1 MPVTLEEV
9 ERVLVQLREPDKAL
23 RSQLHET
30 LRAWETE
37 PLPSE
42 VAHRLL
48 RAAADDYPRVEGWPP
63 VPNEQ
68 LISMLTRGAPVDPA
82 VALEVY
88 PRLNDEGRA
97 WVLRLLATLS
107 SKEASA
113 ALAQLLTTAH
123 QEADLPNVHWPV
135 LLPLARAPRHPQI
148 LAEPLIH
155 CLRGNLLLKS
165 VAETLLRYAQAHLL
179 KADQRRSSA
188 AAAALRFSH
197 LLDNLSN
204 QDHET
209 DDEEADQDVR
219 SEAGLL
225 LDLVGALQVE
235 EGRTVLT
242 AAAQHEDAWLSLWGS
257 LGLVKL
263 GAAAPAGAFERA
275 AADPKSRSVLFDQ
288 LDGLGRFELFPAR
301 YRTQDALAESD
312 MVSWLIYPTEL
323 NRAPDEIE
331 QVAVRPL
338 DTADGI
344 ADLYVYRFR
353 TFEPHWA
360 ADKGWMVGVAGPFL
374 RRERPT
380 TRSLGATFSRFES
393 FEDKTTDEHINSI
406 LGTLSEWGKP
416 VTE

>member
-9 ERVLVQLREPDKAL
+9 ERVLVQLQEPDQAL
-23 RSQLHET
+23 RRQLHDT
-30 LRAWETE
+30 LQAWEKE

-48 RAAADDYPRVEGWPP
+48 RAAADDYPSVEGWPS

-68 LISMLTRGAPVDPA
+68 LVSMLTHGAAVDPA

-88 PRLNDEGRA
+88 PRLDNEGRA
-97 WVLRLLATLS
+97 WVLRLLAELS

-113 ALAQLLTTAH
+113 ALSQLLTSAH
-123 QEADLPNVHWPV
+123 QGADLPNVDWPV
-135 LLPLARAPRHPQI
+135 LLPLETSPRHPEL

-155 CLRGNLLLKS
+155 CLHSNLWPS
-165 VAETLLRYAQAHLL
+165 VAGTLLGYAQAQLL
-179 KADQRRSSA
+179 DAGQRRASA
-188 AAAALRFSH
+188 TVAALRLSR
-197 LLDNLSN
+197 LLDNPSN
-204 QDHET
+204 QDQQT
-209 DDEEADQDVR
+209 DDEEADDVVR
-219 SEAGLL
+219 WEAGLL
-225 LDLVGALQVE
+225 LELVGALQVE

-242 AAAQHEDAWLSLWGS
+242 AAARHEDTWLSLWGA

-275 AADPKSRSVLFDQ
+275 AADPQSRSVLFDQ
-288 LDGLGRFELFPAR
+288 LEALGQLEVFPTR

-312 MVSWLIYPTEL
+312 MVCWLIYPTEL
-323 NRAPDEIE
+323 SQAPDEIE
-331 QVAVRPL
+331 QVVVRRL

-374 RRERPT
+374 RREQPT

-393 FEDKTTDEHINSI
+393 FEDRTTDQHIDAI
-406 LGTLSEWGKP
+406 LGTLGEFGKP
-416 VTE
+416 AAE